1 MAELTIKNSI
11 EDHQV
16 VSSAEWLAARKEL
29 LRKEK
34 EFTRQRDQISQLR
47 RELPW
52 VKVEKNY
59 VFDGPAGKET
69 LADLF
74 GGKSQLIVYHFMF
87 GPGWEEGCPSC
98 SFLGD
103 HFEGSL
109 VHLANRDVSFVA
121 VSRAPIGQIEA
132 FKKRMGWRF
141 KWVSSFGNDF
151 NYDYNVSFTQDD
163 IAQHKTYYNYQIQ
176 DFPREEA
183 PGASVFYKNAA
194 GNLFHTYSTYGRG
207 LDILLGAYNF
217 LDMVPKGRD
226 EDGLDFTM
234 SWVRHHD
241 RYPQGELRRRRKE
254 LRPAAGM
261 RVTDEHSNLLPN
273 RSERSTQASR
283 ARRRMAKPIRRPLS
297 NVGLRWRSF
306 HCQRLFSRCCQS
318 VRLALPHT

>member
-1 MAELTIKNSI
+1 MAELTVKNAI
-11 EDHQV
+11 HDHQV

-34 EFTRQRDQISQLR
+34 EFTRQRDQVSQLR

-59 VFDGPAGKET
+59 VFDGPAGKES

-98 SFLGD
+98 SFLAD

-121 VSRAPIGQIEA
+121 VSRAPIAQIEA

-151 NYDYNVSFTQDD
+151 NYDYNVSFTQDE
-163 IAQHKTYYNYQIQ
+163 IAQHKTYYNYQNQ

-194 GNLFHTYSTYGRG
+194 GNLFHT
-207 LDILLGAYNF
+207 
-217 LDMVPKGRD
+217 
-226 EDGLDFTM
+226 
-234 SWVRHHD
+234 
-241 RYPQGELRRRRKE
+241 
-254 LRPAAGM
+254 
-261 RVTDEHSNLLPN
+261 
-273 RSERSTQASR
+273 
-283 ARRRMAKPIRRPLS
+283 
-297 NVGLRWRSF
+297 
-306 HCQRLFSRCCQS
+306 
-318 VRLALPHT
+318 

>member
-1 MAELTIKNSI
+1 MAELTVKNVI

-34 EFTRQRDQISQLR
+34 EFTRQRDQISELR

-59 VFDGPAGKET
+59 VFDSPSGKET
-69 LADLF
+69 LGDLF
-74 GGKSQLIVYHFMF
+74 GNKSQLIVYHFML

-121 VSRAPIGQIEA
+121 VSRAPIAQIEA

-151 NYDYNVSFTQDD
+151 N
-163 IAQHKTYYNYQIQ
+163 
-176 DFPREEA
+176 
-183 PGASVFYKNAA
+183 
-194 GNLFHTYSTYGRG
+194 STTTCR
-207 LDILLGAYNF
+207 L
-217 LDMVPKGRD
+217 PK
-226 EDGLDFTM
+226 
-234 SWVRHHD
+234 
-241 RYPQGELRRRRKE
+241 K
-254 LRPAAGM
+254 
-261 RVTDEHSNLLPN
+261 
-273 RSERSTQASR
+273 RSRST
-283 ARRRMAKPIRRPLS
+283 RRITTTRFRISLAKK
-297 NVGLRWRSF
+297 LREPACFTKTKLEISSTRTQPTGEDWTSW
-306 HCQRLFSRCCQS
+306 
-318 VRLALPHT
+318 